1 MDMVQF
7 QTTPL
12 GANAAPAADAV
23 RSGKES
29 AEARKVAQDFEAFF
43 IGMYIETMFS
53 GIETDGAFGGG
64 HGEDVF
70 RSLLNQEVG
79 KSIVRT
85 GGLGIAD
92 SVMREIIKMQEAE

>member
-12 GANAAPAADAV
+12 GANAAPAADA
-23 RSGKES
+23 ES

-79 KSIVRT
+79 KSIART